1 MVKNS
6 PMKKSPRSVGLTSKF
21 DQIFRGELTQICSE
35 FSTSNEEG
43 TLPNLFYE
51 ANITLIPKLD
61 KDSVVR
67 TENYRSIFLIDT
79 NIKVLNKIL
88 EVRLNNTVKDSAS

>member
-21 DQIFRGELTQICSE
+21 YQIFRGELTQICSE
-35 FSTSNEEG
+35 FSTSDEEG

-51 ANITLIPKLD
+51 ANITLMAKLD
-61 KDSVVR
+61 KDSAVR
-67 TENYRSIFLIDT
+67 IEN
-79 NIKVLNKIL
+79 
-88 EVRLNNTVKDSAS
+88 